1 MKSIDLGELAYVA
14 LLEEVSL
21 DFKPGLVCAHSNGSH
36 HDMTI
41 ETFKKSAKALLPHF
55 QKYQQIAQN
64 HQGTKR
70 ELFDLLRKEGQAAEN
85 SMFEAT
91 QGINT
96 HKGIN
101 FIMAILIG
109 ATALVH
115 PFNEHEIKQ
124 TIKDLTK
131 HLYDDF
137 INLNQQKS
145 LTHGQKI
152 YLKHG
157 IRGIRQEAM
166 LGFPVLFDYPF
177 SQLINRPKDDYT
189 FLFGCMQVLTD
200 TTIIHRSGIE
210 GLHWTQNIAETLS
223 YETIE
228 NQFLAINKQFV
239 DRWISP
245 GGSADFLSA
254 AIFLFKVKQQLKES

>member
-1 MKSIDLGELAYVA
+1 MKTIDLGELAYLA

-21 DFKPGLVCAHSNGSH
+21 DFKPGLVCANSNGSH

-41 ETFKKSAKALLPHF
+41 ETFRKSAKALLPHF
-55 QKYQQIAQN
+55 QKYQQLAQN

-85 SMFEAT
+85 SMFQAT

-101 FIMAILIG
+101 FIMAVLIG

-115 PFNEHEIKQ
+115 PYNELKIKQ

-137 INLNQQKS
+137 ANLNQQQS

-157 IRGIRQEAM
+157 ILGIREEAM
-166 LGFPVLFDYPF
+166 LGFPVLFDYTF
-177 SQLINRPKDDYT
+177 SSLINRPKDDYT

-200 TTIIHRSGIE
+200 TTIIHRSGME
-210 GLHWTQNIAETLS
+210 GLNWTQKISETLC

-228 NQFLAINKQFV
+228 EQFPSINQQFV

-254 AIFLFKVKQQLKES
+254 AIFLFKVRQQLKGS